1 MDALHVIAPTQG
13 TIPQT
18 TRSGKNREARAMKI
32 ELDFEEV
39 VMAAIMVI
47 VVAAL
52 LASANLTGCYK
63 DTEKPKAEQK

>member
-1 MDALHVIAPTQG
+1 MAVLAYATRTG
-13 TIPQT
+13 PQT
-18 TRSGKNREARAMKI
+18 TIHGKNHEARAMKI

>member
-1 MDALHVIAPTQG
+1 
-13 TIPQT
+13 
-18 TRSGKNREARAMKI
+18 MKI